1 MTKARY
7 GICILILFFLSGCVG
22 GTAPPVAATCYTLE
36 YPPPGPAVRSAA
48 DTVLRLERL
57 DSPAAPAGRDMLFRS
72 GPFVRDAY
80 RYHRWHVPPADMVQ
94 VLLLRDLRS
103 AGLFRAVLSPEE
115 AGEARYLLSG
125 QVEEFLQREEKGTV
139 LATLAIGVTLADT
152 GRKGSGDRVLM
163 QKTYRLAQ
171 PLDSRRPAD
180 LAKGMSAA
188 MARFSREMISDIGAV
203 LTAPRPR

>member
-7 GICILILFFLSGCVG
+7 GICILALFLLSGCLG
-22 GTAPPVAATCYTLE
+22 GTAAPVATTCYTLE
-36 YPPPGPAVRSAA
+36 YPPPGPAVRAAA

-57 DSPAAPAGRDMLFRS
+57 ESPAAPAGRDMLFRS
-72 GPFVRDAY
+72 GPFVRAAY
-80 RYHRWHVPPADMVQ
+80 RYHRWHVPAADMVQ
-94 VLLLRDLRS
+94 GLLLRDLRA

-139 LATLAIGVTLADT
+139 LATLSIGVTLVDAGT
-152 GRKGSGDRVLM
+152 GDRVLL
-163 QKTYRLAQ
+163 QKTYRLAE

-188 MARFSREMISDIGAV
+188 MARFSRELVHDIGAV
-203 LTAPRPR
+203 LNVPGPR